1 MIDGHAHLNEI
12 ADIEGAMERAASAGV
27 TEVIAVGMD
36 MESNRTTLDLA
47 RRFPGVIHPAIGY
60 HPWSI
65 VPDSI
70 EENLRFIRENLAGCI
85 ALGEV
90 GIDYRIKLKKQ
101 VQWDVFEEVLR
112 MAVEMGKP
120 VIIHSRYSH
129 RRTYEMTA
137 QSGVERAVFHWYSGP
152 EDLVARIV
160 ESGYFVSAS
169 PALAYSPP
177 HRAAMAAAPIG
188 RILVETDAPVEYQGK
203 ISEPADLAG
212 TVRELAKLKGIPI
225 EEAAA
230 LTEENIRRFYGMR
243 PACH

>member
-12 ADIEGAMERAASAGV
+12 VDIEGAMERAASAGV

-36 MESNRTTLDLA
+36 MESNRITLDLA

-129 RRTYEMTA
+129 RRTYEITA

-212 TVRELAKLKGIPI
+212 TVRELAKLKGIAL

-230 LTEENIRRFYGMR
+230 LTEENTRRLYGMR
-243 PACH
+243 PACR

>member
-12 ADIEGAMERAASAGV
+12 ADIEGAMERAAGAGV

-36 MESNRTTLDLA
+36 IESNRTTLDLA

-70 EENLRFIRENLAGCI
+70 EENLLFIRENLAGCI